1 MQAPLHITE
10 VVAPMQGEHF
20 VAALF
25 RAFHDDKCNIHLFS
39 VHLVDM
45 QGKVGGRDSLGL
57 YWEESVVKD
66 IQRDLQDAV
75 CKANG
80 HCGCHC
86 PNEKK

>member
-1 MQAPLHITE
+1 MHITE
-10 VVAPMQGEHF
+10 VITPFQNGHSS
-20 VAALF
+20 AALF
-25 RAFHDDKCNIHLFS
+25 RAIHDEKCNIHLFT

-45 QGKVGGRDSLGL
+45 QGKVGKGESLCL

-86 PNEKK
+86 PNQSPQK